1 MEMEQKVILAG
12 EPYKFE
18 VMKKILFTLGLFILW
33 QLPLF
38 AQLINN
44 EQMTIL
50 PNTIVFSNESFTNAA
65 TGKLLN
71 DGSLFLTSDLR
82 NEGDFSFSSNSQ
94 GTTYFNGKNVQQI
107 SGQSTIRLFHTVF
120 DNPQGFELS
129 TTVNFFKKVDFVDG
143 IITAQPTIGIP
154 VFEENALANNAS
166 NTSFIVGK
174 TFKNGTTD
182 FEYPIGRNSQYRS
195 AKISSLK
202 ATNQMYSGEFFE
214 ANSNNLYP
222 HSNRAGIIKE
232 ISTTEYWEV
241 SNVGGAV
248 PMVLTLSFENA
259 TSTDAIVRAPIEAL
273 RIVRWDLPS
282 QKWVDEGGIVDK
294 DKLTITT
301 PYEVSGFSIFTIG
314 RADDTGIISPCNKLA
329 IYNYVSPNEDG
340 FNDFFR
346 IDGLIEC
353 GLANS
358 VEIYNRWG
366 KKVYSTK
373 NYGSASNVFS
383 GISNCNLEDSK
394 ITKLPNGTY
403 FYILKIGE
411 GFSKSG
417 YLFMN

>member
-1 MEMEQKVILAG
+1 
-12 EPYKFE
+12 
-18 VMKKILFTLGLFILW
+18 MKKFLFTLGLLILW

-38 AQLINN
+38 AQFINN
-44 EQMTIL
+44 EQMSIL

-71 DGSLFLTSDLR
+71 DGNLYLIKDLR

-107 SGQSTIRLFHTVF
+107 SGQSAIRLVHTVF

-129 TTVNFFKKVDFVDG
+129 TTVNFFKKVDFIDG
-143 IITAQPTIGIP
+143 IITVQPTIGIP
-154 VFEENALANNAS
+154 VFEENAIANNAS
-166 NTSFIVGK
+166 NSSFIIGK
-174 TFKNGTTD
+174 TIKNGTTD

-202 ATNQMYSGEFFE
+202 TTNQMYSGEFFE
-214 ANSNNLYP
+214 ANSNDLYP

-241 SNVGGAV
+241 SSVGGVV
-248 PMVLTLSFENA
+248 PIVLTLSFENA
-259 TSTDAIVRAPIEAL
+259 TSTDAIVREPLEAL
-273 RIVRWDLPS
+273 RIVRWDVS
-282 QKWVDEGGIVDK
+282 TQKWVDEGGIVDK

-314 RADDTGIISPCNKLA
+314 RTDDIGIISPCNKLA
-329 IYNYVSPNEDG
+329 IYNFVSPNEDG
-340 FNDFFR
+340 INDFFR
-346 IDGLIEC
+346 IDGLVEC

-358 VEIYNRWG
+358 VEIFNRWG
-366 KKVYSTK
+366 RKVYSTK
-373 NYGSASNVFS
+373 NYGSASNFFS

-394 ITKLPNGTY
+394 DTKVPNGTY
-403 FYILKIGE
+403 FYVLKIGDR
-411 GFSKSG
+411 FSKSG